1 MQLLSLSNYFAHT
14 SSTLSLR
21 ATTIDL
27 RLRVEA
33 HAQRRQMTRRRSR
46 KRERDRH
53 KDKDKET
60 KNYPKISTGSGS
72 GFWGTHTVGSLG
84 LTVCLVDCMRT
95 EVLVPSKQLRGN
107 SAETKGQRES
117 WASGWASLSLQI

>member
-1 MQLLSLSNYFAHT
+1 M
-14 SSTLSLR
+14 
-21 ATTIDL
+21 I
-27 RLRVEA
+27 EEG
-33 HAQRRQMTRRRSR
+33 
-46 KRERDRH
+46 KER
-53 KDKDKET
+53 ET
-60 KNYPKISTGSGS
+60 KTNKQKITQRYQREVEVVFGA
-72 GFWGTHTVGSLG
+72 HTVGSPG